1 MERNVENASLI
12 DARAIT
18 LWIPTRGGDQLPVGA
33 VVAGRRLLVLV
44 DEYPLQN
51 WIREHEKEMLQ
62 AVVET
67 GCLVSEL
74 RIFVDSYK

>member
-1 MERNVENASLI
+1 MERNVENASLV

-18 LWIPTRGGDQLPVGA
+18 LFVPTRGGGQIPIGA

-44 DEYPLQN
+44 DEYPLQA
-51 WIREHEKEMLQ
+51 WIREHEKEMLE

-67 GCLVSEL
+67 GCLVREL
-74 RIFVDSYK
+74 RIYSDSHK